1 MNERNNFSMY
11 YNEITEV
18 IECDQGIDLTW
29 LEIQSIKRK
38 YDDKIISK
46 NLLICQGNKEDPSI
60 IFLTKKDIIQLIYK
74 LRKVL
79 NKLN

>member
-1 MNERNNFSMY
+1 VVRN
-11 YNEITEV
+11 
-18 IECDQGIDLTW
+18 
-29 LEIQSIKRK
+29 
-38 YDDKIISK
+38 DKIISE